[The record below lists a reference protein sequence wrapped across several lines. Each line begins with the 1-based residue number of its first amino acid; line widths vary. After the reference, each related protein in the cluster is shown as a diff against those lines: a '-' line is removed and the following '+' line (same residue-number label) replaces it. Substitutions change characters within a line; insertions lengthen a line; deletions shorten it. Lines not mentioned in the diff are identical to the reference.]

1 MGKDTVILIVVSF
14 LFVIGLCG
22 LNIYKDM
29 KQVAVIMA
37 SIDVEE
43 AVEVYDEKI
52 TFEID
57 LSKMNPAEY
66 MDFFNVA
73 KEEMEY
79 LKKTEDVRYTK
90 LQYSKGKDDLINRLG
105 KYIVQDKVELDKRC
119 ALCKTK
125 IDNLQ
130 AKNKLDKLIEFK

>member
-1 MGKDTVILIVVSF
+1 
-14 LFVIGLCG
+14 
-22 LNIYKDM
+22 
-29 KQVAVIMA
+29 
-37 SIDVEE
+37 
-43 AVEVYDEKI
+43 
-52 TFEID
+52 
-57 LSKMNPAEY
+57 
-66 MDFFNVA
+66 
-73 KEEMEY
+73 MEY